1 MNNNNLKY
9 IIIRDSQ
16 YQIIKKS
23 KMHPIRKIN
32 IYRNTFWL
40 KESDNNEKRRTK
52 DIRCERKKERKKKTK
67 IANTRFDR
75 NVAASEHN
83 NSSRRDV
90 SFSNLLLYLRSQ
102 KVKVSSWYSANIPR
116 EPR

>member
-40 KESDNNEKRRTK
+40 RESDNNEKRRTK
-52 DIRCERKKERKKKTK
+52 DIRCERKKERKKNK
-67 IANTRFDR
+67 
-75 NVAASEHN
+75 
-83 NSSRRDV
+83 NSQHSFRSKRRC
-90 SFSNLLLYLRSQ
+90 L
-102 KVKVSSWYSANIPR
+102 WT
-116 EPR
+116 

>member
-40 KESDNNEKRRTK
+40 RESDNNEKRRKRYSMRTK
-52 DIRCERKKERKKKTK
+52 KREKKNKNSQHSFRSKRRCLWT
-67 IANTRFDR
+67 
-75 NVAASEHN
+75 
-83 NSSRRDV
+83 
-90 SFSNLLLYLRSQ
+90 
-102 KVKVSSWYSANIPR
+102 
-116 EPR
+116 